1 MNTHRRYE
9 RHLDRTVGSTDVGQD
24 AQAAPSLFVQRD
36 PSRTSTIAGD
46 SARPGGRG
54 LAWVRLSEL
63 PAVLG
68 TPAARRG
75 IDLQTALVRRAR
87 RAPRNVIVG
96 SRSALASHGLRT
108 ERRSKVA
115 AQETGLSW

>member
-1 MNTHRRYE
+1 MNTHRRY

-24 AQAAPSLFVQRD
+24 AQASQALVAQLD
-36 PSRTSTIAGD
+36 PSRTSIIA
-46 SARPGGRG
+46 AAAPATPGGRG

-63 PAVLG
+63 PAVLV

-75 IDLQTALVRRAR
+75 IDLQTALMRRAR
-87 RAPRNVIVG
+87 RAPRNIIG
-96 SRSALASHGLRT
+96 GTRSALASHGPGT
-108 ERRSKVA
+108 ERRFKDG